1 MNIRPANDRVIVKRV
16 AIPKPTGGIVMGG
29 SAAPKS
35 NRGEVVAVGK
45 GYILENGNI
54 QPLDVNIGD
63 IVIFNDS
70 LDVKIEKVNGE
81 ELLIM
86 LSSNIIAFVEA

>member
-1 MNIRPANDRVIVKRV
+1 MSIRPANDRVIVKRV

-35 NRGEVVAVGK
+35 DRGEVVAVGK
-45 GYILENGNI
+45 GRVLESGNF
-54 QPLDVNIGD
+54 QPLDVNVGD

-70 LDVKIEKVNGE
+70 IGVKIEKVGDE
-81 ELLIM
+81 ELLIIPV
-86 LSSNIIAFVEA
+86 SDIIAFVEA